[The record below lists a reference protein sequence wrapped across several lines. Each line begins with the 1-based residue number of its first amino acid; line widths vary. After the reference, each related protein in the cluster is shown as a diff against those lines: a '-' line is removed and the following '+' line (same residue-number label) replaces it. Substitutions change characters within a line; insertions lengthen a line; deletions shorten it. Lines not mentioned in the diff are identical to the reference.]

1 MKNQS
6 FSHIDQSFSPYRS
19 NRTNH
24 LHIKGGGRGSPSD
37 VLRPN
42 GVSGRGVAIAAIAF
56 ALGAVA
62 VAQAP
67 PSAAALAR
75 TVDAHYNHL
84 QSMTARYTE
93 RYRGMG
99 MDRSESGTLLLQKP
113 GKMRWAYDSP
123 AGKVFLLDG
132 RNAITYTPGDA
143 QAQEIPEKDL
153 DDLRSPLRFLLGHT
167 ELAKELTGLTLT
179 LVKLEDGSTG
189 YTLSGAPKGMD
200 ARVRMLAVTVD
211 AKGEIHGLRIEEI
224 DGATTEFAFSAVKE
238 NVATKVGDFVFV
250 APKGVE
256 VVKGAKPI

>member
-1 MKNQS
+1 M
-6 FSHIDQSFSPYRS
+6 
-19 NRTNH
+19 
-24 LHIKGGGRGSPSD
+24 GRIR
-37 VLRPN
+37 L
-42 GVSGRGVAIAAIAF
+42 AATATVF
-56 ALGAVA
+56 ALVGVA

-67 PSAAALAR
+67 SAAALAK

-84 QSMTARYTE
+84 QSLEARYTE

-99 MDRSESGTLLLQKP
+99 MDRTESGTLLLKKP
-113 GKMRWAYDSP
+113 GRMRWAYDSP

-132 RNAITYTPGDA
+132 KNAITYTPGDA
-143 QAQEIPEKDL
+143 QAQEIPEKEL

-179 LVKLEDGSTG
+179 LVKLEDGSVG

-200 ARVRMLAVTVD
+200 ARVRSIALTVD
-211 AKGEIHGLRIEEI
+211 PKGEIHAMQIEET
-224 DGATTEFAFSAVKE
+224 DGATTDFSFSAMKE
-238 NVATKVGDFVFV
+238 NVATKDDDFVFV